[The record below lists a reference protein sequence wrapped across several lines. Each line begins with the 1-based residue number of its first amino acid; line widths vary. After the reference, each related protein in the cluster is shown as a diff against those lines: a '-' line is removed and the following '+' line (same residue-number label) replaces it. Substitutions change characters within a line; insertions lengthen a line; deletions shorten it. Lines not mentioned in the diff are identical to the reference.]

1 MGLKE
6 NLSAAE
12 AAVNYVKGFGLKAT
26 NLRSGRAAE
35 AGGFENLIGTDIGD
49 ENQGPLVPKL
59 TAVRKKHFTDFR
71 KKVAHYISSGVG
83 NCTEQAEI
91 AMLKVFDDYPKVR
104 PLDVM
109 AFTNDEYDHVWLGIG
124 LEPDWDKPGP
134 KGKQNLRNWG
144 KDAVWCDPWQSGG
157 VWFAVDDLV
166 KGKVRNLSAIYKCNT
181 AERVAEG
188 KPASIFH
195 VD

>member
-1 MGLKE
+1 MALQE
-6 NLSAAE
+6 NLAAAK
-12 AAVNYVKGFGLKAT
+12 AAVEYVKGFGLKAT
-26 NLRSGRAAE
+26 NLRSGRVAE

-49 ENQGPLVPKL
+49 KNQGPLVQKL
-59 TAVRKKHFTDFR
+59 TVVRNKHFTDFR
-71 KKVAHYISSGVG
+71 KQVAYFISSGVG

-91 AMLKVFDDYPKVR
+91 ALLKVFDDHPDAR
-104 PLDVM
+104 PLDLM
-109 AFTNDEYDHVWLGIG
+109 AFSNKDYDHVWLGIG
-124 LEPDWDKPGP
+124 LETDWDKAGP
-134 KGKQNLRNWG
+134 KGNQNLRNWG

-166 KGKVRNLSAIYKCNT
+166 KGKVRNLSAIYKCNS

-188 KPASIFH
+188 KPVSMMH